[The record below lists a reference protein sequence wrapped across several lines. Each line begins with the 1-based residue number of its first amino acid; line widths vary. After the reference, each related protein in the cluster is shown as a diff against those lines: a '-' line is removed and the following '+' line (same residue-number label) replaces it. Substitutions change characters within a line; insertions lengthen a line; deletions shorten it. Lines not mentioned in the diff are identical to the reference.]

1 MMSTDE
7 ASFYI
12 YNASDE
18 IDCFAGNF
26 EEEV

>member
-1 MMSTDE
+1 MMRIDE

-12 YNASDE
+12 YNVSDE
-18 IDCFAGNF
+18 IDRFAGNF